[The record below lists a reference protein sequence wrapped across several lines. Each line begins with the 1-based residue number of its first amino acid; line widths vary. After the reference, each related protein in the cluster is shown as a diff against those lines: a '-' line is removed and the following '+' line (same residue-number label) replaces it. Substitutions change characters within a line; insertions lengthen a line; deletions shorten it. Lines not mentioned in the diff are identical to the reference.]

1 MINNK
6 PLLYIILALLPIALV
21 SFTFKDDETNFNL
34 EKKEADESIVIPEE
48 KEATIRILTKGTV
61 EELPLEEYIIGVV
74 AGEMP
79 ASFDLEALKAQAVAS
94 RTYALYKKTSN
105 NGSYDLTD
113 NTNTQVYID
122 TGDMQNKWGTDF
134 DKYYNKIKDAV
145 NSTKGEVL
153 TYDGNII
160 EAFYFAMSAGS
171 TNDSMSVFREN
182 RDYLQSVESIYD
194 NESLRDYSA
203 TKSFDHNTII
213 EKLDLDCQ
221 SVTVDD
227 IKKSENGYVQSLSVC
242 SKTFSGTDFRMKLG
256 LRSTNMTIEIGN
268 DIKITTRGYG
278 HGVGMSQYG
287 ANGYA
292 SNGYTYKDILK
303 HYYYGTDISNI
314 KNV

>member
-34 EKKEADESIVIPEE
+34 EKKEANESIVTPEE
-48 KEATIRILTKGTV
+48 KEHTIRILTKGTV
-61 EELPLEEYIIGVV
+61 ETLPLEEYIIGVV

-79 ASFDLEALKAQAVAS
+79 ASFDIEALKAQAVAS

-171 TNDSMSVFREN
+171 TNDAMSVFREN

-194 NESLRDYSA
+194 NESLRDYSV
-203 TKSFDHNTII
+203 TKSFDHSTII

-221 SVTVDD
+221 SVIVDN
-227 IKKSENGYVQSLSVC
+227 IKTSENGYVESLSIC